1 MYGNSHPNMSVYGIM
16 ILKCQNFT
24 TINNNSCYSEEII
37 DNELKKNFKGYSL
50 DFLEHNILLED
61 YKNPNININH
71 KIKNLYNLGVGYTT
85 NHINLN
91 PIILKTRDAYFFEN
105 EKIIYS
111 CKFHLNEKLTT
122 LFSEEENPNYNI
134 LAEFNFY
141 MNNQEDIFIR
151 SYKKIEDIRKYYWN
165 IKNNIINFRR
175 NEYFKF

>member
-1 MYGNSHPNMSVYGIM
+1 MMLIF
-16 ILKCQNFT
+16 LKM
-24 TINNNSCYSEEII
+24 
-37 DNELKKNFKGYSL
+37 K
-50 DFLEHNILLED
+50 
-61 YKNPNININH
+61 
-71 KIKNLYNLGVGYTT
+71 
-85 NHINLN
+85 
-91 PIILKTRDAYFFEN
+91 
-105 EKIIYS
+105 KIINSY
-111 CKFHLNEKLTT
+111 KFHLNEKLTT